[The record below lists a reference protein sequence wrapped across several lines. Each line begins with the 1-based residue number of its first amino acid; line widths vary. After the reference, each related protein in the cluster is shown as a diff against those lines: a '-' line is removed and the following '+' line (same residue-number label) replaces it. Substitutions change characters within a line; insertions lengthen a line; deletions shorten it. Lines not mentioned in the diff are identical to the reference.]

1 VSKVVSNDPQPN
13 TQVALR
19 FLQAIEA
26 GDLAAIDALL
36 APDFTWWVLGWG
48 DRTRAAFMEGLTRT
62 ISGFATRSV
71 KITGITTE
79 GERVAI
85 EAEGCFERPG
95 LVYRNTYHH
104 LFIVRD
110 GRIAR
115 GREYLDTRVAAA
127 AFGLPAGDK
136 T

>member
-1 VSKVVSNDPQPN
+1 MNESAESAHAAN

-19 FLQAIEA
+19 FLHAIEV
-26 GDLAAIDALL
+26 GDLPAIESLL
-36 APDFTWWVLGWG
+36 APDFEWWVLGWG

-62 ISGFATRSV
+62 IGGFDTRSV
-71 KITGITTE
+71 KITGTTTE

-104 LFIVRD
+104 LFTVRD
-110 GRIAR
+110 GRIVQ

-127 AFGLPAGDK
+127 AFGAPAGDK